1 MMRCLQLVVVAT
13 DGGGVSVTS
22 TAIITVERNLNDP
35 SFSQLTYTRVI
46 EENFPLATS
55 VVQILASDSDI
66 LVSERR
72 SCGLTA
78 SPSHLS
84 LL

>member
-78 SPSHLS
+78 SRSHLS
-84 LL
+84 VL